1 MMLPLNEKNG
11 RRLFPLIVFLLVYS
25 VAGTVPQAL
34 QAQSFD
40 QDLQS
45 ILDNR
50 SLDEQ
55 DGEGENAPTSVAI
68 ERVSEAKTLFTGAI
82 RLYQATLS
90 ATDMHMCNFI
100 PSCSRFAAA
109 SVERYGIVKGSFLAA
124 DRLERCHGMP
134 SSSQHYAYDPTTERY
149 VDPVGRYSDKQL
161 SGKLSQG
168 SN

>member
-1 MMLPLNEKNG
+1 MLPLNEKNG
-11 RRLFPLIVFLLVYS
+11 RGLFPLIVFLLSCGV
-25 VAGTVPQAL
+25 VATVPQAL
-34 QAQSFD
+34 QAQSFN

-50 SLDEQ
+50 SVDEQ
-55 DGEGENAPTSVAI
+55 EVEDAPSSMAI

-90 ATDMHMCNFI
+90 ATDMHMCNFT

-134 SSSQHYAYDPTTERY
+134 SSAQHYAYDPTTERY